1 MKQLHLSQIKT
12 ISLLIILLLSTF
24 VYSQDTFELLAKN
37 ETTKVLN
44 NMNNGS
50 DPNEYNY
57 RILHNDVDIV
67 YNRQRVIDLHA
78 YFVLNKKNIPEID
91 KIEALWEY
99 EYSKIKGIK
108 FEESIGNIRI
118 EDKFREKKV
127 EKKELIEYY
136 VKEVEKKIKRKKTS
150 LLFDSI
156 VKRTNGYTPT
166 IISFD
171 SKYNFK
177 NKEYVYPIFG
187 AIITKN
193 YTFVKKLIESG
204 ACLNIAQQF
213 SCYHKFK
220 VEGNIEKYYFSIAGL
235 LYEYANIDTEKQIS
249 TNPELFYDFFTTNN
263 EDLTFGYTPLS
274 LLFAQ
279 KYADPDNIDI
289 QELIKLMLKKGAN
302 PNFQTYITYDYRP
315 FPTKQFFPTNMM
327 VNAITNN
334 DIESVKLLC
343 KYDYFL
349 NTYFNEKVGKY
360 FIKESISKRI
370 HNYKLFKSN
379 SLTSLSEKYGNE
391 EIVKVLKEHGATKKV
406 VNNNPKTKPSI
417 GHLVY
422 KQNYGAISSY
432 IDKNDIYSSDMIE
445 IIKSENI
452 DIIRKVAKKFTYPHI
467 LTHDVIGSAYYP
479 NASQEHYTTPFI
491 QAIKSKQVDYVV
503 NVIENDTTNS
513 LSGNYLAIC
522 FDYALEIGNEI
533 IINKL
538 LEKFDKRTINTPF
551 TPIIGREHNYIDI
564 NSPFLSALIY
574 NNSNIAKKLIDKG
587 ADVNAQFVYN
597 LDTRIDREI
606 LDVNEDGDYK
616 LLTNSQKD
624 IFRKFNTIQ
633 TEIRPILYYFRV
645 ANKQDPAIVS
655 LLIKHGTD
663 INFKCPVT
671 NATPIYYANNFQ
683 TLKLLCDNGA
693 NPNVINYSSKRR
705 PTALWNWIDGCNSF
719 PKNHEEGIKVL
730 VNAGANSK
738 IKAFNRHSKKMNLTL
753 YDLIKNGSFRYDY
766 ENKGKKIKAAL
777 KGK

>member
-1 MKQLHLSQIKT
+1 MKQLHLS
-12 ISLLIILLLSTF
+12 LYNIINLFIAIAFSSS
-24 VYSQDTFELLAKN
+24 VYAQDTFELIAKN
-37 ETTKVLN
+37 ETSKVLN
-44 NMNNGS
+44 NINNGS

-57 RILHNDVDIV
+57 QILRTDVDLV
-67 YNRQRVIDLHA
+67 YNRQRVNDLYS
-78 YFVLNKKNIPEID
+78 YFVANKKNIPEINR
-91 KIEALWEY
+91 IESLWEY

-108 FEESIGNIRI
+108 FGESIGQILI
-118 EDKFREKKV
+118 EDKIRENKSAQNR
-127 EKKELIEYY
+127 LIESRI
-136 VKEVEKKIKRKKTS
+136 KEVEAKIKRQKTS
-150 LLFDSI
+150 LLFDSKI
-156 VKRTNGYTPT
+156 NRLNGYTPT
-166 IISFD
+166 VISFD
-171 SKYNFK
+171 SDYNVE

-187 AIITKN
+187 AIITKD
-193 YTFVKKLIESG
+193 YALVRKLIESG
-204 ACLNIAQQF
+204 ACLNISQQF
-213 SCYHKFK
+213 SCFHKFNVK
-220 VEGNIEKYYFSIAGL
+220 GNTEKYYFSVAGL
-235 LYEYANIDTEKQIS
+235 LYEYATIDNEKQTC
-249 TNPELFYDFFTTNN
+249 TNPELFYDFFTTDD

-279 KYADPDNIDI
+279 KYADPDNIDV
-289 QELIKLMLKKGAN
+289 QELVKLMLEKGAN

-327 VNAITNN
+327 VNAIMNN

-349 NTYFNEKVGKY
+349 NTYFNEKTGKY
-360 FIKESISKRI
+360 FIKENSKRI
-370 HNYKLFKSN
+370 NNYKLFKSN
-379 SLTSLSEKYGNE
+379 SLTSLSEKYGNA
-391 EIVKVLKEHGATKKV
+391 EIVKILKEHGATRKV
-406 VNNNPKTKPSI
+406 VNNNPKKKPSI
-417 GHLVY
+417 KYLVY

-452 DIIRKVAKKFTYPHI
+452 DIIRKAAKKFTYPHI

-479 NASQEHYTTPFI
+479 DASQEHYTTPFI
-491 QAIKSKQVDYVV
+491 QAIKSKQVDYVI

-513 LSGNYLAIC
+513 LSGNYLAVC
-522 FDYALEIGNEI
+522 FDYALEIENEI

-538 LEKFDKRTINTPF
+538 LDRFDKWTINTPF

-574 NNSNIAKKLIDKG
+574 NNPDVTKKLIDKG

-597 LDTRIDREI
+597 LDTRINIEI
-606 LDVNEDGDYK
+606 LDVNEDGNYQ
-616 LLTNSQKD
+616 LLTDSQKD
-624 IFRKFNTIQ
+624 IFREFNTIQ
-633 TEIRPILYYFRV
+633 TEIRPILYYFRA

-655 LLIKHGTD
+655 LLIKHGAD
-663 INFKCPVT
+663 VNFKCPVT

-719 PKNHEEGIKVL
+719 PKNHEEGIKAL
-730 VNAGANSK
+730 VNTGANAE
-738 IKAFNRHSKKMNLTL
+738 IKAFNRRSKRMDLTL
-753 YDLIKNGSFRYDY
+753 YDLIKNGSHRYDY
-766 ENKGKKIKAAL
+766 ENKGKKIKVAL